1 MDLVFLGKH
10 RHFWSW
16 SVCAWFN
23 RHFLTLLDYLNT
35 IGGYS
40 VLPWRHRR
48 KFAIRMNVFFSR
60 TSSQIIWNTLP
71 VFVFICSATSLAGPI
86 SEDIIHSWASL
97 LFLRCLSSF
106 PPHHFLRHTV
116 GLSLP
121 GTFLNAV
128 TELFFTIFSYQNVL
142 LCFAFWTSPLY
153 ILVLTQPGADM
164 RHKEGHQLLSSTL
177 SKAAQTPQDTKAPE
191 HRQTTVCSLLALYSQ
206 LSIPHSTP
214 CSSSAGLWFLQC
226 VSGLSGSTKLPSG
239 KRGVTWTVSFAHM
252 LTHSAWNTILLFASL
267 SPNSS
272 TKQVK
277 PILPTKSLLNVHCT
291 FSTQ

>member
-128 TELFFTIFSYQNVL
+128 TELFFTILSYQNVL
-142 LCFAFWTSPLY
+142 LCFLDLSLVYLGAHTTRSRHEAQGRSPAPLQYPLKGCSDTTRYKGPRAQANHCVFPPGLVFPVIHPTQHSLLLLSWAVVPPACVWLKWIHKAAFWQES
-153 ILVLTQPGADM
+153 
-164 RHKEGHQLLSSTL
+164 GHMDSIFCTHVDSF
-177 SKAAQTPQDTKAPE
+177 
-191 HRQTTVCSLLALYSQ
+191 SLKHDFT
-206 LSIPHSTP
+206 I
-214 CSSSAGLWFLQC
+214 CFI
-226 VSGLSGSTKLPSG
+226 VS
-239 KRGVTWTVSFAHM
+239 
-252 LTHSAWNTILLFASL
+252 
-267 SPNSS
+267 
-272 TKQVK
+272 
-277 PILPTKSLLNVHCT
+277 
-291 FSTQ
+291 